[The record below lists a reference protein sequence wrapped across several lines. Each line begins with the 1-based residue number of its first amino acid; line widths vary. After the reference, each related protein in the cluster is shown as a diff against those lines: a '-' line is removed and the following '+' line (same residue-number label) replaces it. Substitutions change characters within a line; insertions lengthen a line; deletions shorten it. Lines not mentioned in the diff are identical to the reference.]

1 MISNSSSLNL
11 SPTPSFQVNSQDKK
25 RSDNHPHLN
34 FFNKEFAVGAGLFSD
49 LANTFRLANAW
60 AEWGVGHTTESS
72 RKITDAGGVV
82 KNLTGA
88 LEGPR
93 NFNAAV
99 EDWSKMRRTGT
110 LASVMNFFASFCITA
125 KSFYE
130 GMELAALRFSLLPVK
145 VLDGIKA
152 FSPAGTLC
160 YASRELIDKQIPALQ
175 SNWGTKE
182 ATSTMLRI
190 TKCVALV
197 AVGFFSLLAIIY
209 KPVLASGVYPVL
221 LTLSLTCS
229 VSHKFF
235 DHLVLSEHSK
245 KLQDKGVI
253 V

>member
-1 MISNSSSLNL
+1 MIANTTSLNL
-11 SPTPSFQVNSQDKK
+11 GATPSFQVNSPEKK
-25 RSDNHPHLN
+25 CSENHSHLK

-49 LANTFRLANAW
+49 LSNSFRLANAW
-60 AEWGVGHTTESS
+60 AEWAVGHTTESS
-72 RKITDAGGVV
+72 RKITEAGGVV

-93 NFNAAV
+93 NFSATV
-99 EDWSKMRRTGT
+99 EDWSKMRKTGT
-110 LASVMNFFASFCITA
+110 LGSVMNFFASFFVAA

-130 GMELAALRFSLLPVK
+130 GMELVALRFSLLPVK
-145 VLDGIKA
+145 VLEGIKPL
-152 FSPAGTLC
+152 SPAGTLC
-160 YASRELIDKQIPALQ
+160 YASRELVEKQIPALQ

-182 ATSTMLRI
+182 ATSNMLRI
-190 TKCVALV
+190 GKCVALV
-197 AVGFFSLLAIIY
+197 VVGFFSLLAIVY
-209 KPVLASGVYPVL
+209 KPVLAASAYPVL

-229 VSHKFF
+229 VSYKFF